1 MLGRGEPRYL
11 WAKAAQCMLDS
22 EGRPSSAVEQRNC
35 NAKVGCSNHLGG
47 LHLFATRQ
55 AATMLRRALLKQS
68 GKC

>member
-47 LHLFATRQ
+47 LHTSLFSVQMQVLRLSRQ
-55 AATMLRRALLKQS
+55 R
-68 GKC
+68 